1 MKILFLSADN
11 LRNTPFIKDLVFHF
25 KGAGKCIL
33 LHDHFGSIADTRFVT
48 KRISSLLSEEMIT
61 NNPFSGDQRS
71 IFQESAG
78 TVTVRADFLEQ
89 ALQRVDV
96 LVMNALGVKEDV
108 TAPLDS
114 LAITR
119 ALRAAFP
126 QAQVHVFPRNTR
138 SPLVASP
145 RLLSHEADI
154 EPLRA
159 VYDEETPAL
168 EMAAQLL
175 PVVMASPANFLQA
188 LA

>member
-25 KGAGKCIL
+25 KGAGKCII
-33 LHDHFGSIADTRFVT
+33 LHDHFGSPADTRFVT

-71 IFQESAG
+71 IFQASAQG
-78 TVTVRADFLEQ
+78 IAVRKDFLDQ
-89 ALQRVDV
+89 ALQQVDV
-96 LVMNALGVKEDV
+96 VVLNALGIKDSV
-108 TAPLDS
+108 TVPLDA
-114 LAITR
+114 LAATR
-119 ALRAAFP
+119 ALREAF
-126 QAQVHVFPRNTR
+126 AISQVFVFPKNGR

-145 RLLSHEADI
+145 RSFTSLADI
-154 EPLRA
+154 DPLRA
-159 VYDEETPAL
+159 VYEEETPAL
-168 EMAAQLL
+168 EAAAQLL